1 MLKYFENAAK
11 KVDVP
16 RQTQHLLRKER
27 FKMWFLSDEELL
39 AIGLKGFGRKVLV
52 DKTVRFINPTLIS
65 IGDNVRIDFNSLISA
80 GLEGIEIGSHV
91 HISANVQLFGGG
103 GRIVLHEF
111 SGLSPGVKLFT
122 ASDDF
127 SDGWLKGPQV
137 GIAYRKI
144 ESGGIFLD
152 MNSQVGANSVVLPG
166 VTFGFNSCAGAL
178 CLVSSDVEPNV
189 LVAGNPAR
197 IVKRRDGD
205 LATKLMAEFREEW
218 NRNEQ

>member
-39 AIGLKGFGRKVLV
+39 AIGLKRFGRKVLV

-80 GLEGIEIGSHV
+80 GSEGIEIGN
-91 HISANVQLFGGG
+91 HIHIGANSQVFGGG
-103 GRIVLHEF
+103 GRICLQDF
-111 SGLSPGVKLFT
+111 SGLSPSVLLFT
-122 ASDDF
+122 ATDDF
-127 SDGWLKGPQV
+127 VDGYLRGPQLSDRV
-137 GIAYRKI
+137 RKCV
-144 ESGGIFLD
+144 SGTIRLCE
-152 MNSQVGANSVVLPG
+152 NAVVGANSVVLPG

-218 NRNEQ
+218 NRNGQ